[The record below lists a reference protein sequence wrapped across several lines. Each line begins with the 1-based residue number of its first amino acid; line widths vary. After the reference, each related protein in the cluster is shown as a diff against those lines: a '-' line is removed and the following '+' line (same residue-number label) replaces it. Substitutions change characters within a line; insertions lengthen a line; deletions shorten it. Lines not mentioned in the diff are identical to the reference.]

1 MTALA
6 ERNSWAA
13 EGLDDRDACGS
24 GIATVA
30 LGDDEPRL
38 VRTLRGHRGGAVNS
52 VSFSPSKK
60 QLASGGADSCVMLWH
75 FGPASHVPGTRPTRA
90 YRFVG
95 HRGAVNR
102 VTFSPD
108 GTGLA
113 SASSDRTVRLWETKA
128 RGESTELKGHGGPVR
143 CVDYAPDA
151 RRLLTASDDKT
162 VKIWALPQ
170 RKFLC
175 TLGAGELG
183 SPGAAKS
190 PRLRGGAGSATTSHS
205 NWVRAAK
212 WAPDGRLCASASDD
226 KLVKL
231 WDVEGRSCV
240 RTFFEHEGAVRDV
253 AFSGDGTCV
262 VSGGDDGKVNVW
274 DARSHGL
281 IQHYASHAGPITSI
295 AMEPRAGHYLASSG
309 DDGTLK
315 LYDLRQGQV
324 LYTLRGHE
332 GAATAAAFS
341 PRSTDGELFAS
352 GGADKV
358 VMVWRTKLDGC
369 APQPPSTTKPR
380 GARAKGGALK
390 ATTRGNKTPAP
401 HHPAVFEP
409 KSLAP
414 PVLPASTHAP
424 TLAPPPPPVAAAAPA
439 SPAAPPP
446 AAAPRAFAADPDV
459 ENAVIEELVVPPDD
473 PAALR
478 APFPRAPAA
487 AAPAAPAAAARDPDH
502 ALGAAPRGV
511 DRAMLPEVVASTLD
525 HVVGQLDI
533 ITSTLAILEQRLSI
547 TEDRVSTILKSKTEE
562 PSS

>member
-1 MTALA
+1 MI
-6 ERNSWAA
+6 RNDS
-13 EGLDDRDACGS
+13 L
-24 GIATVA
+24 TN
-30 LGDDEPRL
+30 L
-38 VRTLRGHRGGAVNS
+38 VEY
-52 VSFSPSKK
+52 
-60 QLASGGADSCVMLWH
+60 
-75 FGPASHVPGTRPTRA
+75 GTEEAPQQTQEA
-90 YRFVG
+90 
-95 HRGAVNR
+95 
-102 VTFSPD
+102 PD
-108 GTGLA
+108 GAGLA

-205 NWVRAAK
+205 NWVRAAR

-369 APQPPSTTKPR
+369 APQPPSTTRPR
-380 GARAKGGALK
+380 AARAKGGALK

-401 HHPAVFEP
+401 HHPA
-409 KSLAP
+409 LADQRASRDGP
-414 PVLPASTHAP
+414 QQAHGDFQIERCFLLIGRPDMCPAHH
-424 TLAPPPPPVAAAAPA
+424 L
-439 SPAAPPP
+439 
-446 AAAPRAFAADPDV
+446 V
-459 ENAVIEELVVPPDD
+459 EETCDQS
-473 PAALR
+473 ALH
-478 APFPRAPAA
+478 
-487 AAPAAPAAAARDPDH
+487 AAARGDEGIGGVEAQSDFLALPVEAVELH
-502 ALGAAPRGV
+502 AHQIGMRRAERVGGAI
-511 DRAMLPEVVASTLD
+511 T
-525 HVVGQLDI
+525 HI
-533 ITSTLAILEQRLSI
+533 IGS
-547 TEDRVSTILKSKTEE
+547 SKAG
-562 PSS
+562 

>member
-38 VRTLRGHRGGAVNS
+38 PGPAGLS
-52 VSFSPSKK
+52 VS
-60 QLASGGADSCVMLWH
+60 
-75 FGPASHVPGTRPTRA
+75 
-90 YRFVG
+90 VG
-95 HRGAVNR
+95 
-102 VTFSPD
+102 
-108 GTGLA
+108 
-113 SASSDRTVRLWETKA
+113 DRTVRLWETKA
-128 RGESTELKGHGGPVR
+128 RGEHGLKGHGGPVR
-143 CVDYAPDA
+143 CVDYAPGGGCSA
-151 RRLLTASDDKT
+151 ASDDKA
-162 VKIWALPQ
+162 VKIWGCRRASSSARSAPAVGQ
-170 RKFLC
+170 
-175 TLGAGELG
+175 
-183 SPGAAKS
+183 PGAAKS

-205 NWVRAAK
+205 NWV
-212 WAPDGRLCASASDD
+212 
-226 KLVKL
+226 
-231 WDVEGRSCV
+231 
-240 RTFFEHEGAVRDV
+240 
-253 AFSGDGTCV
+253 SGQ
-262 VSGGDDGKVNVW
+262 VNAW
-274 DARSHGL
+274 GRSHGL

-358 VMVWRTKLDGC
+358 RRATDRRWR
-369 APQPPSTTKPR
+369 
-380 GARAKGGALK
+380 RA
-390 ATTRGNKTPAP
+390 
-401 HHPAVFEP
+401 
-409 KSLAP
+409 
-414 PVLPASTHAP
+414 
-424 TLAPPPPPVAAAAPA
+424 
-439 SPAAPPP
+439 
-446 AAAPRAFAADPDV
+446 
-459 ENAVIEELVVPPDD
+459 
-473 PAALR
+473 
-478 APFPRAPAA
+478 
-487 AAPAAPAAAARDPDH
+487 
-502 ALGAAPRGV
+502 RGV

>member
-108 GTGLA
+108 GAGLA

-315 LYDLRQGQV
+315 L
-324 LYTLRGHE
+324 
-332 GAATAAAFS
+332 
-341 PRSTDGELFAS
+341 
-352 GGADKV
+352 
-358 VMVWRTKLDGC
+358 
-369 APQPPSTTKPR
+369 
-380 GARAKGGALK
+380 
-390 ATTRGNKTPAP
+390 
-401 HHPAVFEP
+401 
-409 KSLAP
+409 
-414 PVLPASTHAP
+414 
-424 TLAPPPPPVAAAAPA
+424 
-439 SPAAPPP
+439 
-446 AAAPRAFAADPDV
+446 
-459 ENAVIEELVVPPDD
+459 
-473 PAALR
+473 
-478 APFPRAPAA
+478 
-487 AAPAAPAAAARDPDH
+487 
-502 ALGAAPRGV
+502 
-511 DRAMLPEVVASTLD
+511 
-525 HVVGQLDI
+525 
-533 ITSTLAILEQRLSI
+533 
-547 TEDRVSTILKSKTEE
+547 
-562 PSS
+562 